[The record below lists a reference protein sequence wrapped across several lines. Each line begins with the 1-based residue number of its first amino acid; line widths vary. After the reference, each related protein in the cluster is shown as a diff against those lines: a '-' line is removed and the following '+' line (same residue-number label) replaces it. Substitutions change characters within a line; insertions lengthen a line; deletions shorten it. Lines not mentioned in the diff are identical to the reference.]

1 MKKWSLLLALSSA
14 LLWMG
19 CAEEPQALF
28 TMEAK
33 SEVSPAEVVFT
44 NYSKNAKEY
53 IWTFGDGQSSTEEN
67 PTHIYESW
75 GTFTVT
81 LTAKNG
87 SKTTV
92 MEQQIQIKEPRR
104 KVAEI
109 VTSKGVMMVELS
121 NYTPQH
127 RDNFIKLANEGFYN
141 DLLFHRV
148 IAGFMVQGGDPESK
162 GAPASQMLGNGGPGY
177 TVPAE
182 IKAGMYH
189 YKGAIAAARQ
199 GDAVNP
205 MRASSGSQF
214 YLVQGAP
221 VDDNMLSQIENRNGF
236 TYDESARNYYKQHG
250 GSPFLDMNYTVF
262 GYVINGREIIDAL
275 AAVPTDA
282 NDRPLED
289 VKILSINI
297 VE

>member
-1 MKKWSLLLALSSA
+1 MNKWQLLMVLTSIVFLA
-14 LLWMG
+14 G
-19 CAEEPQALF
+19 CKEPKALF
-28 TMEAK
+28 TMEPK

-44 NYSKNAKEY
+44 NYSENAKEY
-53 IWTFGDGQSSTEEN
+53 IWTFGDGQSSTEEA
-67 PTHIYESW
+67 PTHVYESW

-87 SKTTV
+87 NKTTV
-92 MEQQIQIKEPRR
+92 MEQQLQIKEPRR
-104 KVAEI
+104 RVAEI
-109 VTSKGVMMVELS
+109 MTNKGVMMVELS

-127 RDNFIKLANEGFYN
+127 RDNFIKLANEGFYD

-162 GAPASQMLGNGGPGY
+162 GAPADKMLGNGGPGY

-182 IKAGMYH
+182 IKPGMYH

-221 VDDNMLSQIENRNGF
+221 VDDNMLTQMENRNGF

-250 GSPFLDMNYTVF
+250 GAPFLDMNYTVF
-262 GYVINGREIIDAL
+262 GYVINGREVIDAI
-275 AAVPTDA
+275 AGVQTGE
-282 NDRPLED
+282 NDRPVED
-289 VKILSINI
+289 VKILSVKI

>member
-1 MKKWSLLLALSSA
+1 MVLTSIVFLA
-14 LLWMG
+14 G
-19 CAEEPQALF
+19 CKEPKALF
-28 TMEAK
+28 TMEPK

-44 NYSKNAKEY
+44 NYSENAKEY
-53 IWTFGDGQSSTEEN
+53 IWTFGDGQSSTEEA
-67 PTHIYESW
+67 PIHVYESW

-87 SKTTV
+87 NKTTV
-92 MEQQIQIKEPRR
+92 MEQQLQIKEPRR
-104 KVAEI
+104 RVAEI
-109 VTSKGVMMVELS
+109 MTNKGVMMVELS

-127 RDNFIKLANEGFYN
+127 RDNFIKLANEGFYD

-162 GAPASQMLGNGGPGY
+162 GAPADKMLGNGGPGY

-182 IKAGMYH
+182 IKPGMYH

-221 VDDNMLSQIENRNGF
+221 VDDNMLTQMENRNGF

-250 GSPFLDMNYTVF
+250 GAPFLDMNYTVF
-262 GYVINGREIIDAL
+262 GYVINGREVIDAI
-275 AAVPTDA
+275 AGVQTGE
-282 NDRPLED
+282 NDRPVED
-289 VKILSINI
+289 VKILSVKI

>member
-1 MKKWSLLLALSSA
+1 MLSSA
-14 LLWMG
+14 LWWVG
-19 CAEEPQALF
+19 CAEPEAVF
-28 TMEAK
+28 TMEP
-33 SEVSPAEVVFT
+33 SGEVAPASVAFT
-44 NYSKNAKEY
+44 NYSKKAQEY
-53 IWTFGDGQSSTEEN
+53 IWTFGDGTSSTEAE
-67 PTHIYESW
+67 PTHTYESW

-87 SKTTV
+87 SKTAV
-92 MEQQIQIKEPRR
+92 MEQQLQLKEPRR
-104 KVAEI
+104 RVAEI

-127 RDNFIKLANEGFYN
+127 RDNFIKLANEGFY
-141 DLLFHRV
+141 DGLLFHRV
-148 IAGFMVQGGDPESK
+148 IEGFMVQGGDPESK
-162 GAPASQMLGNGGPGY
+162 DAPATQMLGNGGPGY

-199 GDAVNP
+199 GDNVNP

-250 GSPFLDMNYTVF
+250 GTPFLDMNYTVF
-262 GYVINGREIIDAL
+262 GYIINGREVIDAI
-275 AAVPTDA
+275 ATVQTDQ
-282 NDRPLED
+282 NDRPIED
-289 VKILSINI
+289 VKILSVNI

>member
-1 MKKWSLLLALSSA
+1 MNKWQLLMVLTSIVFLA
-14 LLWMG
+14 G
-19 CAEEPQALF
+19 CKEPKALF
-28 TMEAK
+28 TMEPK

-44 NYSKNAKEY
+44 NYSENAKEY
-53 IWTFGDGQSSTEEN
+53 IWTFGDGESSTEEA
-67 PTHIYESW
+67 PTHVYESW

-87 SKTTV
+87 NKTTV
-92 MEQQIQIKEPRR
+92 MEQQLQIKEPRR
-104 KVAEI
+104 RVAEI
-109 VTSKGVMMVELS
+109 MTNKGVMMVELS

-127 RDNFIKLANEGFYN
+127 RDNFIKLANEGFYD

-162 GAPASQMLGNGGPGY
+162 GAPADKMLGNGGPGY

-182 IKAGMYH
+182 IKPGMYH

-221 VDDNMLSQIENRNGF
+221 VDDNMLTQMENRNGF

-250 GSPFLDMNYTVF
+250 GAPFLDMNYTVF
-262 GYVINGREIIDAL
+262 GYVINGREVIDAI
-275 AAVPTDA
+275 AGVQTGE
-282 NDRPLED
+282 NDRPVED
-289 VKILSINI
+289 VKILSVKI

>member
-1 MKKWSLLLALSSA
+1 MNKWQLLMVLTSIVFLA
-14 LLWMG
+14 G
-19 CAEEPQALF
+19 CKEPKALF
-28 TMEAK
+28 TMEPK

-44 NYSKNAKEY
+44 NYSENAKEY
-53 IWTFGDGQSSTEEN
+53 IWTFGDGQSSTEEA
-67 PTHIYESW
+67 PIHVYESW

-87 SKTTV
+87 NKTTV
-92 MEQQIQIKEPRR
+92 MEQQLQIKEPRR
-104 KVAEI
+104 RVAEI
-109 VTSKGVMMVELS
+109 MTNKGVMMVELS

-127 RDNFIKLANEGFYN
+127 RDNFIKLANEGFYD

-162 GAPASQMLGNGGPGY
+162 GAPADKMLGNGGPGY

-182 IKAGMYH
+182 IKPGMYH

-221 VDDNMLSQIENRNGF
+221 VDDNMLTQMENRNGF

-250 GSPFLDMNYTVF
+250 GAPFLDMNYTVF
-262 GYVINGREIIDAL
+262 GYVINGREVIDAI
-275 AAVPTDA
+275 AGVQTGE
-282 NDRPLED
+282 NDRPVED
-289 VKILSINI
+289 VKILSVKI